1 MVYTN
6 DVDDINQLLFEFTE
20 LLDFTLSNEFI
31 NRWKDKYSTKF
42 LKLFQTRLIKSMS
55 DRRPLK
61 ITTLFTFLTKKCN
74 YSKEQVIN
82 FFDSI
87 DISMYSP
94 LISGSKRNL

>member
-1 MVYTN
+1 MVYSNNT
-6 DVDDINQLLFEFTE
+6 DDINQLLFEFTE

-31 NRWKDKYSTKF
+31 TRWKDKYSIRF
-42 LKLFQTRLIKSMS
+42 LKLFQTRLMKSMS

-87 DISMYSP
+87 DISIYNP
-94 LISGSKRNL
+94 LISGHKRDL

>member
-1 MVYTN
+1 MVYY
-6 DVDDINQLLFEFTE
+6 DVDDINQLLYEFTE
-20 LLDFTLSNEFI
+20 LLDFTLSNSFI
-31 NRWKDKYSTKF
+31 ERWKGKYSIKF
-42 LKLFQTRLIKSMS
+42 LKLFQTRLIKSMG

-94 LISGSKRNL
+94 LISGSKRDL

>member
-6 DVDDINQLLFEFTE
+6 DIEDINQLLFEFTE

-31 NRWKDKYSTKF
+31 SRWKDKYSNKF
-42 LKLFQTRLIKSMS
+42 IKLFQTRLMKAMV

-61 ITTLFTFLTKKCN
+61 ITTLYTFLTKKCN
-74 YSKEQVIN
+74 YSRDQVLN

-87 DISMYSP
+87 DIIIYSP
-94 LISGSKRNL
+94 LISGSKDKL